1 MVHIYGFSG
10 LTKLFRLLNWKNFTR
25 LILFKLL
32 CRYRVTLDWTDKS
45 YGVVQI
51 ALINKKHF
59 A

>member
-25 LILFKLL
+25 LMLFKLL

-45 YGVVQI
+45 YGVVRI
-51 ALINKKHF
+51 AL
-59 A
+59 